1 MKKAMVI
8 GLGHPRSGTTSLY
21 SLLDRQQFLHVT
33 HESFIKLPWV
43 PCAQYFN
50 FTYQNIVAYN
60 SPMVGEVAFYF
71 LNYVPWFAR
80 HNFIKFVCMKRDKN
94 KTMASLQ
101 KLFNAFETNH
111 LIDVTSKH
119 WNPKWRLDTQEA
131 LLYRNAFPK
140 YDLSPE
146 AALNQYYEDYYN
158 TVKILQDK
166 YPDHF
171 KVFDTET
178 TFNSE
183 EGQKALLVDYLGLE
197 SPLYF
202 EGIKVYK
209 DIKTHGEE

>member
-1 MKKAMVI
+1 MRKAMVI

-50 FTYQNIVAYN
+50 FTYRNIVAYN
-60 SPMVGEVAFYF
+60 APMVGEVAFYF

-80 HNFIKFVCMKRDKN
+80 HNFIKFVCMKRDK
-94 KTMASLQ
+94 K
-101 KLFNAFETNH
+101 
-111 LIDVTSKH
+111 
-119 WNPKWRLDTQEA
+119 QEA